1 VDRQET
7 ACGDYSAVGDKKA
20 DMVAGQFGTVL
31 KGHDF
36 SRAAKAKNEPGL

>member
-1 VDRQET
+1 VDPRES

-20 DMVAGQFGTVL
+20 DMVADQFGTVL

-36 SRAAKAKNEPGL
+36 SRAAKAKNERGL